1 MVSIF
6 KTQCCFSLLVSSEE
20 KRGKKKERVRER
32 EKRGKREQWM
42 QHMISTW
49 GCRNSEFISM
59 THWRNQTGEREGG
72 RAEGA
77 RKERGRKKRRKRN
90 RGREGGRERER
101 GERKGSPKKD
111 RERGRERERE
121 RERERVESKSR
132 LHVAVEGVIWLWR
145 GTNSQVR
152 QSVSPDELLNGE
164 QNCSLRFL
172 QSAFSLWSSVY
183 SVRACLYFPPSMV
196 FSTLSFCPVCWLH
209 VFFGVLELELGALQ
223 GLCSSFSRPVLVY
236 VPLSVPVPVGVLQA
250 LPVSCL
256 PPPAPISHCFQWNV
270 FAFAGCRLS
279 HHLIPCLC
287 LRLSLRMLNFSE
299 MAQKQRYFLRHF
311 SIPFFSHSICIL
323 PFFFGVK
330 TGKSSVWTVLL
341 LSLVALIPLRP
352 SVSPSF
358 S

>member
-121 RERERVESKSR
+121 RERES
-132 LHVAVEGVIWLWR
+132 
-145 GTNSQVR
+145 
-152 QSVSPDELLNGE
+152 
-164 QNCSLRFL
+164 
-172 QSAFSLWSSVY
+172 
-183 SVRACLYFPPSMV
+183 
-196 FSTLSFCPVCWLH
+196 
-209 VFFGVLELELGALQ
+209 
-223 GLCSSFSRPVLVY
+223 
-236 VPLSVPVPVGVLQA
+236 
-250 LPVSCL
+250 
-256 PPPAPISHCFQWNV
+256 
-270 FAFAGCRLS
+270 
-279 HHLIPCLC
+279 
-287 LRLSLRMLNFSE
+287 
-299 MAQKQRYFLRHF
+299 
-311 SIPFFSHSICIL
+311 
-323 PFFFGVK
+323 GVK
-330 TGKSSVWTVLL
+330 EQTTCGCGGSDLVMEGDKFSGKTICQSRWASEWRTKV
-341 LSLVALIPLRP
+341 
-352 SVSPSF
+352 
-358 S
+358 